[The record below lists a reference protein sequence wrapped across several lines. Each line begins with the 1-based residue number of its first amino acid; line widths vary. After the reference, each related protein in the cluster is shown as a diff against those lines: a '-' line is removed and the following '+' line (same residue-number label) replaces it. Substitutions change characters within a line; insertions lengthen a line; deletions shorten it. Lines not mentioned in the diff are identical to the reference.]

1 MRKSVS
7 MFVGMMVVFLSLTG
21 CFSVDSAQLHT
32 QAQGEVALKADQY
45 TIELGFSE
53 QAATS
58 EGALAKLNTS
68 LLDFIT
74 WKDASGFDVVTQNQ
88 SVQPVYY
95 YPKDG
100 LRELRAYQA
109 QHRFKIKALSLQQYT
124 DAMGQLSALKP
135 ESLYQGEVGVSDSI
149 RKQAM
154 QQAYAL
160 ACAANQEKLKTLL
173 DLSEL
178 CWPAVQEIKEYTNAR
193 GAPRAMMMEAKAAP
207 VANEQVISVRLEV
220 SWKASAC

>member
-1 MRKSVS
+1 MRKSVVIWAAVAA
-7 MFVGMMVVFLSLTG
+7 FLLSLTG
-21 CFSVDSAQLHT
+21 CFSVDSAQVHT

-45 TIELGFSE
+45 AIELGFSA
-53 QAATS
+53 QASTS
-58 EGALAKLNTS
+58 EGALAKLNAS
-68 LLDFIT
+68 LVDFMA

-88 SVQPVYY
+88 SVQPVYH

-109 QHRFKIKALSLQQYT
+109 QHRFKINNLSLQQYT

-135 ESLYQGEVGVSDSI
+135 ESLYQGEVGVSESI

-160 ACAANQEKLKTLL
+160 AYAANQEKLKTLL
-173 DLSEL
+173 DLSKL
-178 CWPAVQEIKEYTNAR
+178 CWPAVKEIKEYTNSH
-193 GAPRAMMMEAKAAP
+193 GSPRAMMMEAKSAP
-207 VANEQVISVRLEV
+207 VANEHTISVRLEIT
-220 SWKASAC
+220 WQASAC